1 MNKQEYIQKQREF
14 LIQKAAEPGVKALDR
29 GILYKVLTSGKP
41 GAPSPNRNSVVT
53 VHYTG
58 MTING
63 KKFDSSLGGTAP
75 AMRLRELIQGWQ
87 IALPHM
93 RVGDKW
99 ELYLPAEMAY
109 GRFAQPGIPANSTLI
124 FTIQLLAVN

>member
-58 MTING
+58 TTING

-93 RVGDKW
+93 HVGDKW